1 VFELNWEL
9 LLKRTI
15 PLHSSNSKLTTRSL
29 ATNIYSKDT
38 RFVFELIQNAE
49 DNEYKRALAANEVPY
64 IKFSVYPEKVTVD
77 SNEDG
82 FTEANVRAICSV
94 GESTK
99 TFTQGYIGEKGIG
112 FKSVFKIAS
121 RVHIQSGPFS
131 FSFEHQHG
139 QNGLGMVTPESQEHE
154 ELPEDV
160 YTRMTLTLADPTKF
174 EQRVANLLELPDTLL
189 LFLKK
194 LLGITIC
201 IHRPNQPLSEIAYS
215 YHEDEGSP
223 IVKLIK
229 VSKAAGGCQE
239 TTSLYHIA
247 RRQLSNLPTDD
258 TQKRTDKAEVVLAFP
273 VDSNSAPVIEP
284 QQVFAYLPLRKVGFN
299 VCETIVGSKYRRL
312 TRSSSSSS
320 PTFSLKP
327 AERM

>member
-1 VFELNWEL
+1 M
-9 LLKRTI
+9 
-15 PLHSSNSKLTTRSL
+15 SNSKLTARSL

-49 DNEYKRALAANEVPY
+49 DNEYKRALAADEEPY
-64 IKFSVYPEKVTVD
+64 IRFSVYPEKVIVD

-94 GESTK
+94 GQSTK

-121 RVHIQSGPFS
+121 WVHIQSGPFS

-139 QNGLGMVTPESQEHE
+139 QNGLGMVTPENQEHE

-160 YTRMTLTLADPTKF
+160 YTRMTLRLADPTKF
-174 EQRVANLLELPDTLL
+174 ERRVTDLLELPETLL
-189 LFLKK
+189 LFLEK
-194 LLGITIC
+194 LVGITIR
-201 IHRPNQPLSEIAYS
+201 IQRPNQPLSEIAYS
-215 YHEDEGSP
+215 YHEYEDP
-223 IVKLIK
+223 IVELTK
-229 VSKAAGGCQE
+229 VCGPAGDRQE

-247 RRQLSNLPTDD
+247 RRQLRNLPADD

-273 VDSNSAPVIEP
+273 VDSNSVPVIEP

-299 VCETIVGSKYRRL
+299 VC
-312 TRSSSSSS
+312 
-320 PTFSLKP
+320 
-327 AERM
+327 

>member
-1 VFELNWEL
+1 M
-9 LLKRTI
+9 
-15 PLHSSNSKLTTRSL
+15 SNSKLTTRSL

-49 DNEYKRALAANEVPY
+49 DNEYNRALEANEDPY
-64 IKFSVYPEKVTVD
+64 IKFSVYPEKVIVD

-139 QNGLGMVTPESQEHE
+139 QNGLGMVTPENQEHE
-154 ELPEDV
+154 ELPENV
-160 YTRMTLTLADPTKF
+160 YTRMTLRFADPTKF
-174 EQRVANLLELPDTLL
+174 EQRVADLLELPDTLL
-189 LFLKK
+189 LFLEK
-194 LLGITIC
+194 LVEITIC
-201 IHRPNQPLSEIAYS
+201 IQRPSQPLSEIAYS
-215 YHEDEGSP
+215 YHEYEEDP
-223 IVKLIK
+223 VVKLIK
-229 VSKAAGGCQE
+229 VSGPVGDRQE
-239 TTSLYHIA
+239 TTTSLYHIA

-273 VDSNSAPVIEP
+273 VDSNSVPVIEP

-299 VCETIVGSKYRRL
+299 VC
-312 TRSSSSSS
+312 
-320 PTFSLKP
+320 
-327 AERM
+327 